1 MPEQTPLPTD
11 DVTAAE
17 AMGPAAGKGPLL
29 TKLAVLAFL
38 AGVVAAE
45 CLLVSALL
53 PSRAETAAMAGL
65 ATEPDSAAA
74 PAPAEALPDAEE
86 TIPQVEVDLGEF
98 GVTAYQPISNTTL
111 RIDFHLYGTVATDDE
126 AEFLAQLEGNIHRFR
141 DQVIVTLRSS
151 DITDLTDAGLG
162 LIKRKILE
170 KTNAMLGKRYLRAI
184 IFSDFSFIE
193 Q

>member
-1 MPEQTPLPTD
+1 
-11 DVTAAE
+11 V
-17 AMGPAAGKGPLL
+17 
-29 TKLAVLAFL
+29 
-38 AGVVAAE
+38 
-45 CLLVSALL
+45 
-53 PSRAETAAMAGL
+53 
-65 ATEPDSAAA
+65 ATE
-74 PAPAEALPDAEE
+74 
-86 TIPQVEVDLGEF
+86 
-98 GVTAYQPISNTTL
+98 
-111 RIDFHLYGTVATDDE
+111 DE
-126 AEFLAQLEGNIHRFR
+126 AEFLAQLEGNVHRFR